1 MRSASP
7 NPERGRAAVS
17 RRALLAGAALAQ
29 DPAGMNILEFEET
42 LARAREAHY
51 RHPPVDPIREGFR
64 PVGGSVADFCAI
76 EHAGRFHF
84 FYIERRLQEATPFY
98 PGHEIY
104 FGHASTANLVDWE
117 VHDSVMLVRPGTW
130 EGAHV
135 WAPFVLKHGGE
146 FVMAYT
152 GVSRTLSQDI
162 GLATSADLFEWRRL
176 DSNPVSPCRG
186 RRWASWREDGIAS
199 CRDPYL
205 FRHEGRFW
213 MTYTANTRA
222 PAPCVALASTA
233 DFRKWDDHGP
243 ILTGPVGGYEPRLAG
258 GHPQGSLESS
268 MLLLRGGRWRL
279 LVQAARRSTH
289 VRNWIFESDRM
300 DRFDL
305 ASGREFWRG
314 AFTTE
319 IVKER
324 GSRAL
329 VACAGRIRFGEVNWA
344 DPRPAARFIETR
356 ERLLE
361 WAGR

>member
-1 MRSASP
+1 
-7 NPERGRAAVS
+7 
-17 RRALLAGAALAQ
+17 
-29 DPAGMNILEFEET
+29 
-42 LARAREAHY
+42 
-51 RHPPVDPIREGFR
+51 
-64 PVGGSVADFCAI
+64 
-76 EHAGRFHF
+76 
-84 FYIERRLQEATPFY
+84 
-98 PGHEIY
+98 
-104 FGHASTANLVDWE
+104 
-117 VHDSVMLVRPGTW
+117 MLVRPGTW

-162 GLATSADLFEWRRL
+162 GLASSADLFEWRRQ

-186 RRWASWREDGIAS
+186 RRWTSWREDGIAS

-205 FRHEGRFW
+205 FRHEGRIW

-222 PAPCVALASTA
+222 PAPCVALASTT
-233 DFRKWDDHGP
+233 DFRAWDDHGP
-243 ILTGPVGGYEPRLAG
+243 ILTGPVGGYEPRLTG

-268 MLLLRGGRWRL
+268 MLVLRGGRWRL
-279 LVQAARRSTH
+279 LVQAARRGTDI
-289 VRNWIFESDRM
+289 RNWIFESDRM

-305 ASGREFWRG
+305 DAGREFWRG
-314 AFTTE
+314 AYTTE

-329 VACAGRIRFGEVNWA
+329 VACAGRIRFGEVDWA
-344 DPRPAARFIETR
+344 DPRPEARFIETR